1 MLYVYIMSIPYYNSN
16 NFDSPNY
23 LTDEDVI
30 RQKTLNLIFNGLLFT
45 AVICFMIILFPI
57 NPIYYGLAVAVE
69 FIVIIMRFFVRS
81 EENLEKLYYVFVVA
95 TSVTLGF
102 LFSVV
107 LSIEGGFEILTS
119 TLSTTGLIVGG
130 IYYFTYVNKPDV
142 QYMRKYL
149 FLGLLLILILS
160 IYTAFVAVSDIFILF
175 LSIAGACLFAFY
187 LFYDLGRLMKGNF
200 GSPAILAWNIY
211 WDIVLL
217 LKYIVRIF
225 LVNNS
230 RSR

>member
-1 MLYVYIMSIPYYNSN
+1 MSVPYYNSN

-149 FLGLLLILILS
+149 FGIITNFNFINLYCIRCCFGYFYIIFIDCRSMPICILS
-160 IYTAFVAVSDIFILF
+160 IL
-175 LSIAGACLFAFY
+175 
-187 LFYDLGRLMKGNF
+187 
-200 GSPAILAWNIY
+200 
-211 WDIVLL
+211 
-217 LKYIVRIF
+217 
-225 LVNNS
+225 
-230 RSR
+230 